1 LCVAGIKASVTLQ
14 FANQRTDIDAQ
25 MLRRLAFAAAQ
36 FHRLEDDLAFELLDL
51 KFEVLLG
58 ALIGGALND
67 GGLQSLACSS
77 SAGK

>member
-1 LCVAGIKASVTLQ
+1 
-14 FANQRTDIDAQ
+14 

-67 GGLQSLACSS
+67 GGLQSLRLLFFAPRRRREPPGVRRC
-77 SAGK
+77 